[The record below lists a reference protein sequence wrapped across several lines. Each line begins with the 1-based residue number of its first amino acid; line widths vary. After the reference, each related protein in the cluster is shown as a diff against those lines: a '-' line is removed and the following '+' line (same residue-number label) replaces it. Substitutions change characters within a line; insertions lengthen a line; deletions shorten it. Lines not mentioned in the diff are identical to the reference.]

1 MHRLYFHIV
10 WTTRLR
16 EATIDARVASF
27 LENYV
32 ESILV
37 QERAQLL
44 AIGMVQTHVHMLIRA
59 HPSTMLPR
67 LLQRA
72 KGGSAMAATRLALGG
87 ADGLRWAKGYSAQT
101 VSWRALG
108 AVREYV
114 LNQERRHPHEAIDGW
129 VPSPRMFQPPTG

>member
-16 EATIDARVASF
+16 EASIDARTARF
-27 LENYV
+27 LEDFL
-32 ESILV
+32 ESVLV

-44 AIGMVQTHVHMLIRA
+44 AIGMVQTHVHVLIRA
-59 HPSTMLPR
+59 HPSTILPR

-72 KGGSAMAATRLALGG
+72 KGGSAMAAKRVGLGG
-87 ADGLRWAKGYSAQT
+87 SEGLRWAKGYSAQS
-101 VSWRALG
+101 VSWRALDV
-108 AVREYV
+108 VREYV

-129 VPSPRMFQPPTG
+129 VPSPRSLQPPAG